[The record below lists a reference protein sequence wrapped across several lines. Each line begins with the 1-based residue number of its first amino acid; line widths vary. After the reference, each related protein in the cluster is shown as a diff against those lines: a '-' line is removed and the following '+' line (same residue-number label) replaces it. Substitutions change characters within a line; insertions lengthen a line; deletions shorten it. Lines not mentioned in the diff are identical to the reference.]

1 MNDTPR
7 LLPVTPDRAVPA
19 AGPEIR
25 RRTSLSA
32 LQISPERLRF
42 WGIRGGISV
51 LDQGLTSGA
60 SFLLNLMLARWL
72 TTENYGA
79 FAVAFA
85 TLLFLSGYH
94 NVLLLEPMTVLGPAR
109 YSAAMTEYFGAQ
121 LMMHGIV
128 ATVLSGPTLLVA
140 ALMAAFGAQRAL
152 VTATAASALALP
164 FLLLFWLVRRMC
176 YVVQRPAIAAWASAG
191 YFVLLASGLFALH
204 MRGDLSS
211 TAAFLLVAA
220 ASVLAVLAPLRQL
233 GLLRITGRAA
243 SPWKKVAAENWNY
256 GRWLMASTTLF
267 SLGNQAQTYLAAAL
281 IGLGAAGVLRAM
293 QIPALAMT
301 QIIAATSLLVLPAM
315 SYEFGRGRT
324 RALKKMAIFS
334 TLAVTGL
341 AVTYALLLAA
351 FAKPLEHILFRGK
364 FADVA
369 WLIPVL
375 GLVPVCAASW
385 MGFSIS
391 LRAVQRPQFE
401 LLANAISAPVGLITG
416 LVFIKLWGI
425 GGAAVSLVTSCAT
438 IGVVLFWAFNRTQRE
453 WDRRWPQH
461 LPESVNRTGR

>member
-1 MNDTPR
+1 MNDAPR
-7 LLPVTPDRAVPA
+7 LFPVTPDRAVPV
-19 AGPEIR
+19 AGPEVR
-25 RRTSLSA
+25 RRTTLSA

-51 LDQGLTSGA
+51 LDQGLASGA

-109 YSAAMTEYFGAQ
+109 YSATMTEYFGAQ

-140 ALMAAFGAQRAL
+140 ALMAAFGAQHAL

-191 YFVLLASGLFALH
+191 YFVLLVSGLFALH

-211 TAAFLLVAA
+211 TTAFLLVAA
-220 ASVLAVLAPLRQL
+220 VSVFAVLVPLHQL
-233 GLLRITGRAA
+233 GLLRVTGIVA
-243 SPWKKVAAENWNY
+243 SPWKRVAAENWNY
-256 GRWLMASTTLF
+256 GRWLMASITLF
-267 SLGNQAQTYLAAAL
+267 SLGNQAQTYLVAAL
-281 IGLGAAGVLRAM
+281 MGLGAAGVLRAM

-301 QIIAATSLLVLPAM
+301 QVVAATSLVVLPAM
-315 SYEFGRGRT
+315 SYEFGKGRT
-324 RALKKMAIFS
+324 KSLKKMAILS
-334 TLAVTGL
+334 TVAVTGL
-341 AVTYALLLAA
+341 AILYALLLAV

-385 MGFSIS
+385 MGFSAA
-391 LRAVQRPQFE
+391 LRASQKPQYE
-401 LLANAISAPVGLITG
+401 LVANAVSALVGLITG
-416 LVFIKLWGI
+416 VILIKFWGI
-425 GGAAVSLVTSCAT
+425 GGAAVSLVASYAS
-438 IGVVLFWAFNRTQRE
+438 IGVVLFWAFHSAQRE
-453 WDRRWPQH
+453 WDRRWVQH
-461 LPESVNRTGR
+461 